1 MAPII
6 TKHIYQSWAGLN
18 SKGLSLKREWIKGK
32 SYIGSKKVQNKNV
45 SHTFDIYILHLTACK
60 SQTTIRSTLYE
71 GRCIR

>member
-32 SYIGSKKVQNKNV
+32 CYIGSKKVQNKNV
-45 SHTFDIYILHLTACK
+45 SRTFDIYILHLTACE